1 MTDSIQIHEALG
13 AFAAGDGVRF
23 DLGEAALLLAAL
35 DRPGVGLDRYRRLLD
50 HLAAR
55 TGEQLQS
62 NDDPG
67 AVQVIAAV
75 NDVLFRE
82 ENYRGDERTYDDLQN
97 ANLMRVMDRKC
108 GLPVSL
114 GILYIHAARGAGY
127 QAAGLNF
134 PGHFLVRVEKDG
146 ERLIVDPFNGGKLL
160 RTPDLRNLLKALS
173 GPGAELHPDHYRT
186 VDDRQILLRLQNNVK
201 LRLLQNGH
209 IEEALKVVQ
218 SMLAFAPDEQTLWRE
233 AGLMQARV
241 GDIPSAIASLEC
253 YLLRVDTDD
262 ARYRASVLLHEL
274 RARLH

>member
-1 MTDSIQIHEALG
+1 MSETTDLHRALG
-13 AFAAGDGVRF
+13 AFAEGDGVRF
-23 DLGEAALLLAAL
+23 DLAEAALLLAAL
-35 DRPGVGLDRYRRLLD
+35 DRPGVGTDRYRRLLD
-50 HLAAR
+50 QLVTR
-55 TGEQLQS
+55 TGQRLRARDEA
-62 NDDPG
+62 G
-67 AVQVIAAV
+67 AMDAIAAV
-75 NDVLFRE
+75 NAVMFE
-82 ENYRGDERTYDDLQN
+82 EEGYSGDERTYDDLQN

-108 GLPVSL
+108 GLPVAL
-114 GILYIHAARGAGY
+114 GILYIHAARGAGF

-134 PGHFLVRVEKDG
+134 PGHFLVRIEADG

-160 RTPDLRNLLKALS
+160 RTPELRNLLKALS

-201 LRLLQNGH
+201 LRLLQQGH
-209 IEEALKVVQ
+209 IEAALKIVQ
-218 SMLAFAPDEQTLWRE
+218 SMLAFAPDEWTLWRE

-241 GDIPSAIASLEC
+241 GDIPSAISSLES

>member
-13 AFAAGDGVRF
+13 AFASGDGVRF

-50 HLAAR
+50 LLATR
-55 TGEQLQS
+55 TGEQLLS

-186 VDDRQILLRLQNNVK
+186 
-201 LRLLQNGH
+201 
-209 IEEALKVVQ
+209 
-218 SMLAFAPDEQTLWRE
+218 DEQTLWRE

>member
-1 MTDSIQIHEALG
+1 MSETTDLHRALG
-13 AFAAGDGVRF
+13 AFAEGDGVRF
-23 DLGEAALLLAAL
+23 DLAEAALLLAAL
-35 DRPGVGLDRYRRLLD
+35 DRPGVGTDRYRRLLEQ
-50 HLAAR
+50 LVTR
-55 TGEQLQS
+55 TGQRLRARDEA
-62 NDDPG
+62 G
-67 AVQVIAAV
+67 AMDAIAAV
-75 NDVLFRE
+75 NAVMFE
-82 ENYRGDERTYDDLQN
+82 EEGYSGDERTYDDLQN

-108 GLPVSL
+108 GLPVAL
-114 GILYIHAARGAGY
+114 GILYIHAARGAGF

-134 PGHFLVRVEKDG
+134 PGHFLVRIEADG

-160 RTPDLRNLLKALS
+160 RTPELRNLLKALS

-201 LRLLQNGH
+201 LRLLQQGH
-209 IEEALKVVQ
+209 IEAALKIVQ
-218 SMLAFAPDEQTLWRE
+218 SMLAFAPDEWTLWRE

-241 GDIPSAIASLEC
+241 GDIPSAISSLES

>member
-1 MTDSIQIHEALG
+1 MSETTDLHRALG
-13 AFAAGDGVRF
+13 VFAEGDGVRF
-23 DLGEAALLLAAL
+23 DLAEAALLLAAL
-35 DRPGVGLDRYRRLLD
+35 DRPGVGPDRYRRLLD
-50 HLAAR
+50 QLVMR
-55 TGEQLQS
+55 TAQRLRS
-62 NDDPG
+62 RDDAG
-67 AVQVIAAV
+67 AMDAIAAV
-75 NDVLFRE
+75 NSVMFE
-82 ENYRGDERTYDDLQN
+82 EEGYSGDERTYDDLQN

-108 GLPVSL
+108 GLPVAL
-114 GILYIHAARGAGY
+114 GILYIHAARGAGF

-134 PGHFLVRVEKDG
+134 PGHFLVRIEADG

-160 RTPDLRNLLKALS
+160 RTPELRNLLKALS

-201 LRLLQNGH
+201 LRLLQQGH
-209 IEEALKVVQ
+209 IEAALKIVQ
-218 SMLAFAPDEQTLWRE
+218 SMLAFAPDEWTLWRE

-241 GDIPSAIASLEC
+241 GDIPSAISSLES